1 MKIEH
6 SEIKLFDSY
15 NYYNTSFLRYSLN
28 KIKIFKKFL
37 DKNLGEFEKKEINVF
52 VYEIND
58 WIKINE
64 KNKNYLDKYLLLK
77 KINILLIISSLFGIF
92 YIKKILN

>member
-1 MKIEH
+1 MN
-6 SEIKLFDSY
+6 L
-15 NYYNTSFLRYSLN
+15 
-28 KIKIFKKFL
+28 KKRT
-37 DKNLGEFEKKEINVF
+37 NVF

>member
-1 MKIEH
+1 M
-6 SEIKLFDSY
+6 
-15 NYYNTSFLRYSLN
+15 
-28 KIKIFKKFL
+28 
-37 DKNLGEFEKKEINVF
+37 NLKKEINVF

-77 KINILLIISSLFGIF
+77 INILLIISSLFGIF
-92 YIKKILN
+92 YIKKF